1 MLVDFD
7 RGVVQHQGRLIYN
20 VLGNQFLKNMLPN
33 TLLAPSLEP
42 GVHTFPRA
50 IPLRPVPPLG
60 SLYSASTI
68 SHWASSGC
76 LFPAFLH
83 ALAFPAATGLSLF
96 STVPLSFHVVSFF
109 YFIICLKTLSSGA
122 GVNLVQGSPGVPG
135 QNLRRDLPGLH
146 QVPAQ
151 AVDGESAAADACS
164 QRVVNHDLAVWQKAP
179 LLASGRCGG
188 HKEKRLSPDAFSIL
202 YLCFIQAF
210 FAIFS
215 GVCI

>member
-1 MLVDFD
+1 MSLRFPGDSKSRNGFPRPSTISWSILSGCVPALLGPPFSAVSMLVDFD

-109 YFIICLKTLSSGA
+109 YFIICLKTLSRARCSVSLYVFTSPSSSSSFMVQKMPMFARSSRNSATGSCGRPHALAITSGM
-122 GVNLVQGSPGVPG
+122 
-135 QNLRRDLPGLH
+135 
-146 QVPAQ
+146 
-151 AVDGESAAADACS
+151 
-164 QRVVNHDLAVWQKAP
+164 K
-179 LLASGRCGG
+179 
-188 HKEKRLSPDAFSIL
+188 
-202 YLCFIQAF
+202 
-210 FAIFS
+210 
-215 GVCI
+215 